1 MAHRANKRPPGRIKS
16 SIVARLNTRLFFRLL
31 DIYFT
36 MDLLLL
42 FLFCCGLLVNKMFY
56 YFHPVP
62 PVIYEKKILAMG
74 RPTAKTA
81 IRLIMLIR
89 IPYL

>member
-1 MAHRANKRPPGRIKS
+1 MKEQEKYEIIKKLVETSGNKDNA
-16 SIVARLNTRLFFRLL
+16 VLL
-31 DIYFT
+31 DIISA
-36 MDLLLL
+36 
-42 FLFCCGLLVNKMFY
+42 
-56 YFHPVP
+56 